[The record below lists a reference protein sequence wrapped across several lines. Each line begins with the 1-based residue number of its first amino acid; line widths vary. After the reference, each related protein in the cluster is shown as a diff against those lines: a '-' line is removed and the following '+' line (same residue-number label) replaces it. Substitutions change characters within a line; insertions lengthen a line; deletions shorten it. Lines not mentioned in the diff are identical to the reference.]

1 MEPMTLTATPPTK
14 DFVQIARELGPVISR
29 QVDEE
34 ENNRRLSPE
43 VINAIKKAGLYK
55 MLLPKSLGG
64 YETDPVTA
72 ARTVE
77 EIATH
82 NTAAGWSL
90 MVANTSAWWCRNL
103 HEKGVEEIYA
113 SGKDVFLA
121 GSVHPPMQAI
131 RVDGGFSISGRTPLT
146 SNIREAERVFAGA
159 MIFEDGQPKLHN
171 GMPQVIGVCLR
182 SSDIE
187 VADTWHTIGM
197 KATDSNDLVVKNVFV
212 PDHLVFPLMPGRE
225 PNKYYDAPL
234 YRFATIGIT
243 VTSMI
248 APVALALAANAIK
261 EVKGIAAK
269 KVPLGSAVSMRDKGV
284 VQRKLGMA
292 EAALQSSRAYL
303 YQALLANWEKTLSG
317 EIQTIEEKANLLLAG
332 THTVQSCTHAVELM
346 YTAAGSSAIY
356 LKNKLAHYFMD
367 AQVIR
372 QHGFMNESRYE
383 TAAQIYLGLPPDL
396 VVVAF

>member
-1 MEPMTLTATPPTK
+1 MESMTLNATAPAK
-14 DFVQIARELGPVISR
+14 DFVQIARDLGPVISR

-64 YETDPVTA
+64 YETDPITTA
-72 ARTVE
+72 KTVE

-90 MVANTSAWWCRNL
+90 MVANSSAWWCRNL
-103 HEKGVEEIYA
+103 NEKGVEEIYS

-131 RVDGGFSISGRTPLT
+131 RVEGGFSISGRTPLT

-159 MIFEDGQPKLHN
+159 MIFEDGQPKLSN
-171 GMPQVIGVCLR
+171 GMPQVIGVCLN
-182 SSDIE
+182 SSDVE
-187 VADTWHTIGM
+187 VIDTWHTIGM
-197 KATDSNDLVVKNVFV
+197 KATDSNDLVAKNVFV

-225 PNKYYDAPL
+225 SNKYFDGPL
-234 YRFATIGIT
+234 YRFATVGII
-243 VTSMI
+243 VTTMI
-248 APVALALAANAIK
+248 APVALALAANSIK
-261 EVKGIAAK
+261 EVKDIAIK
-269 KVPLGSAVSMRDKGV
+269 KIPLGSAISMRDKGV
-284 VQRKLGMA
+284 VQRKLGIA

-303 YQALLANWEKTLSG
+303 YQSLSANWEKTLSG
-317 EIQTIEEKANLLLAG
+317 QPQTNEEKANLLLAG
-332 THTVQSCTHAVELM
+332 THTVQSCLHAIELM
-346 YTAAGSSAIY
+346 YSAAGSSAIY
-356 LKNKLAHYFMD
+356 TKNKLSHYFMD
-367 AQVIR
+367 AHVLR
-372 QHGFMNESRYE
+372 QHGFVNESRYE
-383 TAAQIYLGLPPDL
+383 TAGQMHLGLSPDL